1 MHFKEFL
8 PPIIAKGLASIRPV
22 KYGWSGNYASWDDA
36 TIHTS
41 GYDAEAIAQKVLG
54 AALKVKQGKA
64 AYERDSV
71 TFDIPEYAW
80 PVLSAILWAAA
91 NRGGGIT
98 VMDFGG
104 SLGSTYFSLRT
115 FLKDLPIR
123 WHVVEQPRFVELGK
137 THFQD
142 ERLKF
147 FSTPQ
152 LCVDEGSVDV
162 ILLSSVLPYLR
173 EPYATLGEL
182 IKLSA
187 SFIIVDKMPFLL
199 EGDKDRL
206 TIQRVDPAIYPAS
219 YPAWFFNESKFRE
232 FMSKDFETVAEFPN
246 ADRANV
252 PSVFKGF
259 IFKRRTNP

>member
-8 PPIIAKGLASIRPV
+8 PPIVAKSLASIRPA
-22 KYGWSGNYASWDDA
+22 KYGWFGDYGSWEDA
-36 TIHTS
+36 AAHTS
-41 GYDAEAIAQKVLG
+41 GYDAEAIAQKVLD

-71 TFDIPEYAW
+71 TFDRPEYPW
-80 PVLSAILWAAA
+80 PILSGILWAAA
-91 NRGGGIT
+91 KQSAGMT

-104 SLGSTYFSLRT
+104 SLGSTYFTLRA
-115 FLKDLPIR
+115 FLQELTIR
-123 WHVVEQPRFVELGK
+123 WHVVEQPRFVELGRV
-137 THFQD
+137 HFQD

-147 FSTPQ
+147 FLTPES
-152 LCVDEGSVDV
+152 CVAEGAVDV

-182 IKLSA
+182 VKLRA
-187 SFIIVDKMPFLL
+187 PFLIVDKMPFLV

-219 YPAWFFNESKFRE
+219 YPAWFFNEARFRD
-232 FMSKDFETVAEFPN
+232 FMSKNFETVAEFPN
-246 ADRANV
+246 EDRANL

-259 IFKRRTNP
+259 LFKRKTN